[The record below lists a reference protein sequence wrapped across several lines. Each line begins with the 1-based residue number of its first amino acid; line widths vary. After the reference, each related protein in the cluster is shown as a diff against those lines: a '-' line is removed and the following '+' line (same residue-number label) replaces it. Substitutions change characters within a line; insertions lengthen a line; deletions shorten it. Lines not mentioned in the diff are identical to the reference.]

1 MHEALPREQ
10 LSEACWPG
18 TQEPILTNAQW
29 QAQTRPVSVAGKPHM
44 AGKCRATKESKRP
57 VAISGGETA
66 HGRRRPYKHTSA
78 QRQWQVKPHTV
89 GIQQGCREG
98 CPDGWRGALHRVHE
112 ALPREQLSEARRRGN
127 RTRSAHK
134 GRYIGTREP
143 IPSSHKGRVT
153 RSAHKRARDG
163 RDVLTDG
170 MGLCIEC
177 TRHCQG
183 DGFSKLADQA
193 HQSRYCRHARAE
205 SHGRHTGRREWEGSS

>member
-1 MHEALPREQ
+1 MAWSSASSARGIVTGAASRSL
-10 LSEACWPG
+10 
-18 TQEPILTNAQW
+18 LTRH
-29 QAQTRPVSVAGKPHM
+29 TRVDPANGWS
-44 AGKCRATKESKRP
+44 RAR
-57 VAISGGETA
+57 
-66 HGRRRPYKHTSA
+66 HTSA
-78 QRQWQVKPHTV
+78 QGPPSTGREP
-89 GIQQGCREG
+89 CRSYKRTSAQYQ
-98 CPDGWRGALHRVHE
+98 WRGNRTRSAYKSRDCRHTRAEAAVLKGRVKHTTDTRRRVVCVGWDE
-112 ALPREQLSEARRRGN
+112 AQFTWRGN

-183 DGFSKLADQA
+183 DGFPKLADQA